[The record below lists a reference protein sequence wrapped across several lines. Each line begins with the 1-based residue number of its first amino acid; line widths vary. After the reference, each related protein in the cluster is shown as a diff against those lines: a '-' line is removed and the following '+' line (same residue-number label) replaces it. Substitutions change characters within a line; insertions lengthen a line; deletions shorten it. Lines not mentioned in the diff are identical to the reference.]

1 MMDADRAA
9 TIHRRIAT
17 IHGRIATIAR
27 AQIAEATTIREVWL
41 IYAAAMLPREAP
53 PVDRAECRR
62 AFYTG
67 AAAALGLFFSFADLG
82 PDGDRDDAAITA
94 KIEALRRELVTFA
107 ADLVLEDR
115 P

>member
-1 MMDADRAA
+1 MDADRATA
-9 TIHRRIAT
+9 IHRRIAT

-67 AAAALGLFFSFADLG
+67 AAAALGLFFSVAE
-82 PDGDRDDAAITA
+82 DDAEDVGAALA
-94 KIEALRRELVTFA
+94 KIDTLRRELVTFA

>member
-1 MMDADRAA
+1 MDADRAA

-67 AAAALGLFFSFADLG
+67 AAAALGLFFSAAEDEDDVAAGADRL
-82 PDGDRDDAAITA
+82 D
-94 KIEALRRELVTFA
+94 ALRRELVTFA
-107 ADLVLEDR
+107 VDLTLEDR